1 MFLLLLLQ
9 SEDRGGVDMPGPFTR
24 LDLEMQMVPAR
35 AAGRATVPERLSGV
49 NLLARL
55 DAETTQVRVRRD
67 VVVVSDLD
75 EIAVRSAV
83 PAIDDGAALDRVDR
97 VGRGATEVDTGVVI
111 PLSED
116 DAPPETRCHVERD
129 GERGT

>member
-35 AAGRATVPERLSGV
+35 AAGRATVPERLPGV
-49 NLLARL
+49 DLLPGL

-67 VVVVSDLD
+67 VIVVPDLD
-75 EIAVRSAV
+75 EIPVRSAV
-83 PAIDDGAALDRVDR
+83 PTIDNGATFDRMDR
-97 VGRGATEVDTGVVI
+97 VGRGATEIDPGVVVS
-111 PLSED
+111 LSED
-116 DAPPETRCHVERD
+116 DAPPET
-129 GERGT
+129 